1 MIEDAKPHPDV
12 IPNPAFLKRAEV
24 CVGHANAASTDAE
37 REAWLKV
44 AESWLRLAL
53 PKRSQQQRKFQ
64 DELNAKHTGQKNS
77 DAVN

>member
-1 MIEDAKPHPDV
+1 MPDSAQPHPDV
-12 IPNPAFLKRAEV
+12 IANPEFLKRAEI
-24 CVGHANAASTDAE
+24 CIGHANAASTDAE
-37 REAWLKV
+37 REAWLEV

-53 PKRSQQQRKFQ
+53 PKRSQQQRQFQ